1 MWRFIIAL
9 SPIAWLLWRLGFG
22 AEPRGRLHLPLVET
36 MQVNPNSMWR
46 VTGAA
51 RLSACENRP
60 GLKKLYLRVLD
71 EKGEGLAGIVVR
83 FGWESGR
90 GIAYDHPQVWGLT
103 DDDGFI
109 EWDHFG
115 VPTRYSFYM
124 EDDESPF
131 VENIRTD
138 LGNEYCQPGGYAGIG
153 TWRPI
158 NRPGIYSYRFEVQ
171 RRGSE

>member
-9 SPIAWLLWRLGFG
+9 YPIAWVLWRLGFG
-22 AEPRGRLHLPLVET
+22 ADPRGRLALTLAET
-36 MQVNPNSMWR
+36 MPGNPNSMWR
-46 VTGAA
+46 VMGAA

-60 GLKKLYLRVLD
+60 GLKKIYIRVSD
-71 EKGEGLAGIVVR
+71 ENGAGLENIRIR

-90 GIAYDHPQVWGLT
+90 GMAYDHPNVFGVT
-103 DDDGFI
+103 DGQGFL

-115 VPTRYSFYM
+115 VPTVYMFYM
-124 EDDESPF
+124 ESDETPL

-158 NRPGIYSYRFEVQ
+158 NRPGSYSYRFEVQ